1 MANKFDV
8 CVKELKKVD
17 DIPGTW
23 DDKDYFSLTSMSEVD
38 GRKGVAGE
46 ELLEITIMALQD
58 MEPEEAA
65 DIVLEYK
72 LKDQVSA
79 DIRKNIIKDLLDND
93 SPWEECADIRFH
105 KNLFATSVLLHKA
118 FPSQF

>member
-23 DDKDYFSLTSMSEVD
+23 DDKDYHSLMSMSEVD

-46 ELLEITIMALQD
+46 ELLEMTIMALQD
-58 MEPEEAA
+58 MEPGEAA
-65 DIVLEYK
+65 DIVFEYK
-72 LKDQVSA
+72 LKDAV
-79 DIRKNIIKDLLDND
+79 
-93 SPWEECADIRFH
+93 
-105 KNLFATSVLLHKA
+105 
-118 FPSQF
+118 

>member
-17 DIPGTW
+17 NIVGMW
-23 DDKDYFSLTSMSEVD
+23 EDKDYFSLTSMSEVD

-46 ELLEITIMALQD
+46 ELLEMTIMALQD

-72 LKDQVSA
+72 LKDPVSEG
-79 DIRKNIIKDLLDND
+79 IRKNIIKDLLDND
-93 SPWEECADIRFH
+93 SPRKECADIRFH
-105 KNLFATSVLLHKA
+105 KNLFETSVLLHKA

>member
-1 MANKFDV
+1 
-8 CVKELKKVD
+8 
-17 DIPGTW
+17 
-23 DDKDYFSLTSMSEVD
+23 MSEVD

-46 ELLEITIMALQD
+46 ELLEMTIMALQD

-72 LKDQVSA
+72 LKDPVSA
-79 DIRKNIIKDLLDND
+79 GIRKNIIKDLLDND

-105 KNLFATSVLLHKA
+105 KIFLRHRYCCTKLFFHNFKGR
-118 FPSQF
+118 